1 MSDTVLVLCEADP
14 TSSEAADLIS
24 ALDRDLSARYPGLP
38 IHGIDAA
45 NFREAG
51 GVFLVGR
58 FAGIAV
64 ACGALRPMD
73 TGAVEVKRMYVRD
86 DHRGRGFGR
95 AMLAALE
102 QIAAGRGYR
111 VIRLETGD
119 GQREAI
125 ALYERAGYQ
134 RIPCFGIHQQD
145 ARSLCFEK
153 AIANA

>member
-1 MSDTVLVLCEADP
+1 MSEAVLVLAEVDP
-14 TSSEAADLIS
+14 TAREASALIS
-24 ALDRDLSARYPGLP
+24 ALDRDLVARYPGLP

-58 FAGIAV
+58 LAGVGV

-73 TGAVEVKRMYVRD
+73 SGTVELKRMFVRD

-95 AMLAALE
+95 TILRALE
-102 QIAAGRGYR
+102 KIAIERGYR

-119 GQREAI
+119 GQAEAI
-125 ALYERAGYQ
+125 ALYERTGYQ
-134 RIPCFGIHQQD
+134 RIPCYGVHQQD
-145 ARSLCFEK
+145 PRSRCFEK
-153 AIANA
+153 AIVNP